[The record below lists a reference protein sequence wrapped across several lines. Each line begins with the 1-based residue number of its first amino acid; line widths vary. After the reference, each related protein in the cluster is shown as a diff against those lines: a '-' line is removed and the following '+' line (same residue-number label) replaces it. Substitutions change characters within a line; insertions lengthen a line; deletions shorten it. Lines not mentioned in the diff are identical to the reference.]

1 MIREMRIR
9 NYSPRTIKT
18 YVSLLSQ
25 LSRYYNSSPDQLTV
39 DQIKDYLQHK
49 VLDDSCSISLIN
61 QTIGALK
68 ILYQDVLGISWENL
82 NIKNPDIETPIA
94 TAASSNLILY
104 KISNTFSLHNSII
117 LSLLPLFI

>member
-68 ILYQDVLGISWENL
+68 IFYM
-82 NIKNPDIETPIA
+82 P
-94 TAASSNLILY
+94 
-104 KISNTFSLHNSII
+104 
-117 LSLLPLFI
+117 